1 MKFRGKFTVIIL
13 AFAFI
18 VASAYIA
25 NAQQASPSEPAVAP
39 GNGAVRVDRDFGSFH
54 KDDQNQFGDDR
65 AYNSSEGHA
74 NRESDYQSHHW
85 TPNTYGLMGNY
96 GYDSNN

>member
-39 GNGAVRVDRDFGSFH
+39 GNGAVRVDRDFGAFH
-54 KDDQNQFGDDR
+54 KDDQNQFGDDLR
-65 AYNSSEGHA
+65 TIHQKVTPTGNRITSRIIGHRILTA
-74 NRESDYQSHHW
+74 
-85 TPNTYGLMGNY
+85 
-96 GYDSNN
+96 